1 MNGAPGAT
9 AGMKGIPAGLPVFAG
24 IVALAGIVAI
34 IISHNAG
41 AWGFGLLRGVAAQA
55 LTPAQYK
62 ALNDKMSDEVAFYL
76 GAEDEKHADGKPY
89 VDFDPRFEYMPSRG
103 AHGEL
108 VIHAKVGGAEYVPD
122 KGEIT
127 KGIATGKLKYV
138 LFTYALRHG
147 QWVEIAKPQWHTQ
160 TLGKKA
166 ARRMTEAAERDEAA
180 KQQWRARQAASPATP
195 HPSRAMRQTASRPLF
210 LTFPAKEPFA

>member
-1 MNGAPGAT
+1 MAVLASLATLAGLVVIGAPEEAS
-9 AGMKGIPAGLPVFAG
+9 ASSFGLP
-24 IVALAGIVAI
+24 
-34 IISHNAG
+34 HN
-41 AWGFGLLRGVAAQA
+41 VAAQA

-62 ALNDKMSDEVAFYL
+62 ALNDKLSDEVAFYL

-103 AHGEL
+103 ARGEY
-108 VIHAKVGGAEYVPD
+108 VVHAKVGGAEYVPD

-138 LFTYALRHG
+138 VFTYALRHG
-147 QWVEIAKPQWHTQ
+147 QWVEIAKPQWRTQ
-160 TLGKKA
+160 ALGKKA

-180 KQQWRARQAASPATP
+180 KQQWRAHQAASPAATP
-195 HPSRAMRQTASRPLF
+195 HP
-210 LTFPAKEPFA
+210 

>member
-1 MNGAPGAT
+1 MSGAPGRVRSHARRWLTPKAAAFT
-9 AGMKGIPAGLPVFAG
+9 ALSGLTAFAG
-24 IVALAGIVAI
+24 ITLAGLAVLGTAPR
-34 IISHNAG
+34 
-41 AWGFGLLRGVAAQA
+41 AWAMAFGLPRSVAAQS

-62 ALNDKMSDEVAFYL
+62 ALNDKLSDELAFYL

-103 AHGEL
+103 AGGEY

-122 KGEIT
+122 RGEIT
-127 KGIATGKLKYV
+127 KGVATGKLNYL

-160 TLGKKA
+160 TLGRKA

-180 KQQWRARQAASPATP
+180 KKEWRARQAAAPAATP
-195 HPSRAMRQTASRPLF
+195 HP
-210 LTFPAKEPFA
+210 